1 MTVGTIPA
9 AASKP
14 RQQSKMRFARRVA
27 LAYGA
32 AGALWVCFFDV
43 LLPLL
48 VTDAS
53 YLTFWAFAEGWVY
66 VTATTWLLYRLI
78 KHHLRSLNTFTDLLQ
93 AKERY
98 LAKVLETLPVGIWLI
113 DQKGDLIQSNPAA
126 EAIWHYA
133 RRGNDGASDG
143 CYKGWWADSGRELKP
158 LEWGAVRALRD
169 GESTLDQPIEIA
181 FDDDSRRV
189 ILQSAVPLRDADNG
203 IIGVV
208 VVNQDITET
217 KRIER
222 ELRENQRRL
231 TAMTTE
237 LAMAEEQERRR
248 IASELHD
255 QIGQALALCKIRLE
269 QLDGA
274 SASEGAGTLL
284 KVRELLSTTIHQV
297 RTLTF
302 EVSPPLLYQVGLE
315 ATVEW
320 LGERFHEDYGFAFQF
335 HGEADLPP
343 LAEELRVTLFQL
355 VRELL
360 VNIAKHAAAKNV
372 AIDLRQAAGMI
383 VLTVSDDGC
392 GFDPPASLG
401 RPVAAIT
408 GYGLFNARRRIE
420 HLGGCMTV
428 DSRRGAGTTITLQL
442 PL

>member
-1 MTVGTIPA
+1 MYVEIMRRRKLDPSRAGEHAPEVEQVVLAHTEPLVVADRVGLEER
-9 AASKP
+9 ASN
-14 RQQSKMRFARRVA
+14 
-27 LAYGA
+27 
-32 AGALWVCFFDV
+32 D
-43 LLPLL
+43 
-48 VTDAS
+48 
-53 YLTFWAFAEGWVY
+53 
-66 VTATTWLLYRLI
+66 RLG
-78 KHHLRSLNTFTDLLQ
+78 
-93 AKERY
+93 E
-98 LAKVLETLPVGIWLI
+98 
-113 DQKGDLIQSNPAA
+113 A
-126 EAIWHYA
+126 EAV
-133 RRGNDGASDG
+133 GG
-143 CYKGWWADSGRELKP
+143 CSADLT
-158 LEWGAVRALRD
+158 V
-169 GESTLDQPIEIA
+169 DQPIEIA

-217 KRIER
+217 TRIER

-284 KVRELLSTTIHQV
+284 KVRELLNTTIHQV

-372 AIDLRQAAGMI
+372 AIDLRQAAGMT
-383 VLTVSDDGC
+383 VLTVRDDGC

-401 RPVAAIT
+401 HPVAAIT

-420 HLGGCMTV
+420 HLGGSMTV

-442 PL
+442 PQ

>member
-1 MTVGTIPA
+1 M
-9 AASKP
+9 
-14 RQQSKMRFARRVA
+14 
-27 LAYGA
+27 
-32 AGALWVCFFDV
+32 
-43 LLPLL
+43 
-48 VTDAS
+48 
-53 YLTFWAFAEGWVY
+53 
-66 VTATTWLLYRLI
+66 
-78 KHHLRSLNTFTDLLQ
+78 
-93 AKERY
+93 
-98 LAKVLETLPVGIWLI
+98 
-113 DQKGDLIQSNPAA
+113 
-126 EAIWHYA
+126 
-133 RRGNDGASDG
+133 
-143 CYKGWWADSGRELKP
+143 
-158 LEWGAVRALRD
+158 RALRD

-189 ILQSAVPLRDADNG
+189 ILQSAVPLRNADNG

-237 LAMAEEQERRR
+237 LAMAE
-248 IASELHD
+248 
-255 QIGQALALCKIRLE
+255 E